1 MTSVELAPEL
11 YLNREL
17 AWIDFNQRVLA
28 QAMDPRTPLL
38 EQAKFSAIFSNNLDE
53 FFMVRVASLKSQVE
67 AGIETPS
74 VDGLSPL
81 EQLTAIQAK
90 LRPLLEQQQ
99 QHYRDTLRPQ
109 LAEHGVQVLDYE
121 QLNGEQRAWVNKH
134 FRSAIFPVLTP
145 LAVDP
150 AHPFPFISNLSFNI
164 AALIRDPDTGEQQFA
179 RVKVPQKNLPR
190 FIKLPLELAGQE
202 GLLYLSLIHI

>member
-53 FFMVRVASLKSQVE
+53 FFMVRVASLKSRWKRASRPKRRWPQPAGATGGDPNQVAAT
-67 AGIETPS
+67 AG
-74 VDGLSPL
+74 
-81 EQLTAIQAK
+81 AAAAA
-90 LRPLLEQQQ
+90 
-99 QHYRDTLRPQ
+99 YRDTLRPQ

-150 AHPFPFISNLSFNI
+150 AHPFHLS
-164 AALIRDPDTGEQQFA
+164 ATSASTSP
-179 RVKVPQKNLPR
+179 P
-190 FIKLPLELAGQE
+190 
-202 GLLYLSLIHI
+202 